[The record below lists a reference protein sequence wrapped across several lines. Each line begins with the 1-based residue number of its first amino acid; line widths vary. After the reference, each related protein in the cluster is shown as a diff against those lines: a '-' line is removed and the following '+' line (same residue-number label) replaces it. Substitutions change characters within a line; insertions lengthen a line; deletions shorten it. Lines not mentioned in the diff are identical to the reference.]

1 MSNLIHL
8 FLKEVLDKNRL
19 EILEKL
25 SFYKDMWFV
34 LWWGTALA
42 LIFWHRESIDFD
54 FFIESDI
61 DTQKLFSK
69 SLEIFQ
75 EFEIMKTFEE
85 KNTLYLS
92 VNWVKLSFFTFKHK
106 NIKKVINNEYF
117 NIFDIED
124 IWAMKLWAIQNRATN
139 KDYVDLYYIINKIW
153 LDILLTSFDSK
164 FWNIVS
170 KSYLLKSLC
179 YFDDLTNEK
188 LILKDKNLNFE
199 KIKDFLQKII
209 YNYIN
214 QKNS

>member
-61 DTQKLFSK
+61 DTQKLFNK

-75 EFEIMKTFEE
+75 WFEIR
-85 KNTLYLS
+85 
-92 VNWVKLSFFTFKHK
+92 KLS
-106 NIKKVINNEYF
+106 KKKI
-117 NIFDIED
+117 
-124 IWAMKLWAIQNRATN
+124 
-139 KDYVDLYYIINKIW
+139 LYI
-153 LDILLTSFDSK
+153 
-164 FWNIVS
+164 
-170 KSYLLKSLC
+170 
-179 YFDDLTNEK
+179 
-188 LILKDKNLNFE
+188 
-199 KIKDFLQKII
+199 
-209 YNYIN
+209 
-214 QKNS
+214 

>member
-34 LWWGTALA
+34 LWWETALA

-61 DTQKLFSK
+61 DTQKLFNK

-75 EFEIMKTFEE
+75 WFEIMKTFEE

-106 NIKKVINNEYF
+106 NIKKVINTKYF

-153 LDILLTSFDSK
+153 LKTLLDDFELK
-164 FWNIVS
+164 FWKIVS
-170 KSYLLKSLC
+170 NSYLLKSLC

-188 LILKDKNLNFE
+188 LILKDNNLDFE
-199 KIKDFLQKII
+199 KIKNYLQITT

-214 QKNS
+214 NK